1 MDILNDFQ
9 CRKCTLV
16 ATLESFTKELELVQG
31 KDDERTLV
39 LSIDIGR
46 LKDALRSNIEA
57 TLVTIHRL
65 KKNTYFARS
74 LAKKKKKKTSMD
86 YL

>member
-16 ATLESFTKELELVQG
+16 ATLESLTKELELVQG
-31 KDDERTLV
+31 KDDERALV
-39 LSIDIGR
+39 LNIDIGR

-57 TLVTIHRL
+57 SLVTTHRI
-65 KKNTYFARS
+65 NIYFARS
-74 LAKKKKKKTSMD
+74 LAKKK
-86 YL
+86 

>member
-57 TLVTIHRL
+57 TLVNYTQD
-65 KKNTYFARS
+65 KKKIIIRIS
-74 LAKKKKKKTSMD
+74 LAR
-86 YL
+86 